1 MSFTEEEKKKAL
13 QLYDE
18 TGSIAK
24 VIHKLGYPSRQ
35 NMYTWIKNRDIEKK
49 RKKYDATDSPGHRR
63 HPSLEIK
70 LEILH
75 RCFEEGE
82 DIKSISE
89 KYGYSRTSIYS
100 WRKLYLSGG
109 AAAIMNKKK
118 DLPRGTL
125 IVNEDADK
133 GSDNNIELA
142 AKIRDLE
149 LENDILRQT
158 IEILKKR
165 SGHRSVKTEKRR
177 EDNDNR
183 CPKE

>member
-35 NMYTWIKNRDIEKK
+35 NMYTWIKNRDIEQK
-49 RKKYDATDSPGHRR
+49 RKKYDATDSSGHRR

-82 DIKSISE
+82 EINQYLKNMDIRGEAFIAGE
-89 KYGYSRTSIYS
+89 GSIYPEVPV
-100 WRKLYLSGG
+100 R
-109 AAAIMNKKK
+109 
-118 DLPRGTL
+118 
-125 IVNEDADK
+125 
-133 GSDNNIELA
+133 
-142 AKIRDLE
+142 
-149 LENDILRQT
+149 
-158 IEILKKR
+158 
-165 SGHRSVKTEKRR
+165 
-177 EDNDNR
+177 
-183 CPKE
+183 

>member
-89 KYGYSRTSIYS
+89 EYGYSRTSIYS

-158 IEILKKR
+158 IEILKKDQGIDLLR
-165 SGHRSVKTEKRR
+165 LKNAEKTMIMYLSRV
-177 EDNDNR
+177 
-183 CPKE
+183 

>member
-35 NMYTWIKNRDIEKK
+35 NMYTWIKNRNIEKK

-89 KYGYSRTSIYS
+89 EYGYSRESIYS
-100 WRKLYLSGG
+100 WRRKYLSGG
-109 AAAIMNKKK
+109 TGALMNKKK

-125 IVNEDADK
+125 PASEAA
-133 GSDNNIELA
+133 GSGSANDELA
-142 AKIRDLE
+142 AKIKELV
-149 LENDILRQT
+149 LENDILKQT
-158 IEILKKR
+158 IEI
-165 SGHRSVKTEKRR
+165 
-177 EDNDNR
+177 
-183 CPKE
+183 

>member
-1 MSFTEEEKKKAL
+1 MVKFFYKGWGCGQILGPTMTGRKKMSFTEKEKKRAL

-75 RCFEEGE
+75 HYF
-82 DIKSISE
+82 
-89 KYGYSRTSIYS
+89 SR
-100 WRKLYLSGG
+100 R
-109 AAAIMNKKK
+109 NK
-118 DLPRGTL
+118 
-125 IVNEDADK
+125 
-133 GSDNNIELA
+133 
-142 AKIRDLE
+142 
-149 LENDILRQT
+149 
-158 IEILKKR
+158 
-165 SGHRSVKTEKRR
+165 
-177 EDNDNR
+177 
-183 CPKE
+183 